1 MPPWDLCVCVMSLA
15 FCLCRPNVK
24 FTDEEEARERA
35 HQLHKLSFSADCIK
49 SPFDERQRFSLGL
62 TYKGS
67 AENPHK
73 RMDIVKK
80 EEIYKGAETTLGG
93 DGEERLGKPTEPQI
107 IQQRRFQDGAVGERR
122 FGGKRS
128 KNREET
134 MKRCTE
140 IGEGGERRRSRSA
153 LLGE

>member
-1 MPPWDLCVCVMSLA
+1 
-15 FCLCRPNVK
+15 
-24 FTDEEEARERA
+24 
-35 HQLHKLSFSADCIK
+35 
-49 SPFDERQRFSLGL
+49 
-62 TYKGS
+62 
-67 AENPHK
+67 
-73 RMDIVKK
+73 MDIVKK
-80 EEIYKGAETTLGG
+80 EEIYKGAETLGG
-93 DGEERLGKPTEPQI
+93 DREERLRKPAEPQI

-140 IGEGGERRRSRSA
+140 IGEGGGERRRSRSA